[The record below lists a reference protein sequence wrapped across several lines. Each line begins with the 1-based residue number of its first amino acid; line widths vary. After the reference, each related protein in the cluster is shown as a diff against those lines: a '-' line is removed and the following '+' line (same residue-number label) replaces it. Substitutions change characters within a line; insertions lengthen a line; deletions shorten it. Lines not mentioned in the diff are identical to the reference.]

1 MSGSLRA
8 SLFLGSAFGLVL
20 LAPRVEAQ
28 IDTASIVGTVTD
40 SSAAVLP
47 SVTVTA
53 TQHGTG
59 FTTTATTN
67 SKGQYVFSTLRIGRY
82 TLSAELQSFKR
93 GVRRD
98 VQLGIQQRLE
108 VNFTLELGALTEE
121 VVVSGEA
128 GLLQTQT
135 GDMGYAVD
143 HRQLTE
149 LPLLG
154 RRYTELAMLQTGV
167 VPAGQ
172 GIQSRGEDTFFNANG
187 NFATWNN
194 FVLDGGDNN
203 SFSTNLQERTPQVIQ
218 PPVDAL
224 EEFRIQ
230 TRTYSAEF
238 GRSAGAVVNASIKQ
252 GSNQYR
258 GTLFG
263 FLRDEAMNANTWE
276 NEQAGRAK
284 GKYNQYIFGAT
295 LGGPIVRNRLFFFGD
310 YQGTRQEQALSQLA
324 TVPTPLMRQGNLIEL
339 PAANALRPSRFFP
352 ASCLSGQTIVVACID
367 PVAQRMINLYPQPNI
382 PSAIAR
388 QGQPGSFGLP
398 NFIDNGVLDID
409 IDQFDLRLDWKPS
422 ANDSFFARYS
432 ESKTSRNEPPVLGPI
447 ASGDF
452 NSLIDIKGQSGVGG
466 WTRVLTPAVLA
477 EVRGAW
483 NKMDGDTFHHAF
495 GIDSNGELGIR
506 GVPQDPRYSGGIP
519 NTNIG
524 GLTRLGGPFF
534 RPQFQT
540 SQVYQAL
547 AMLTWNRG
555 SHSMKFGVE
564 RRRDKVDY
572 IDLRALNGL
581 LTFSNGRYTNS
592 GIGDFLAG
600 MASSQGLTL
609 FHEADLHTDG
619 WSVFAQ
625 DSWRASNSLTLNYG
639 LRYEFF
645 TPMQDANDVMTNI
658 DPATGRVITATPG
671 GSLYERT
678 LIHPDKN
685 NVAPRLSFAWAPSP
699 RWVLRGGYGL
709 FYQHTDR
716 YGSESQLALNPP
728 QLIDVNLNANSA
740 NDPPVML
747 LRDGFAPVSAANV
760 NPAAVQWRIQD
771 PDQKT
776 PTVQQF
782 SLGPEVRL
790 ADNLSGS
797 VEYVGNLVR
806 NGRRL
811 RNLNQGMIRD
821 GTVVFP
827 YAQYGY
833 GSAYLEQIV
842 TNGRSNYH
850 ALQTRLQRRM
860 SGGLAFT
867 ASYTWGKALADFLD
881 HLAAGGGATGN
892 NPQNAYDMAND
903 YGPLE
908 FDINH
913 RFVLSFIYHL
923 PAGKGRQTRLSGLG
937 GALLNDWSVN
947 GILNVNSGRPFTV
960 TANDQTGTGAGHI
973 TRANCLGDAQ
983 PSGFDQTIRKWFD
996 TTQFSQPGTRLF
1008 GTCGA
1013 NTVRAPGFKSLNM
1026 SLFRSFPLPNE
1037 RRIELRLE
1045 AFNVL
1050 DWTNYGIPGQSV
1062 ANPATF
1068 GVISS
1073 TLGNPRELQ
1082 LAVKFYY

>member
-1 MSGSLRA
+1 MKGMIRPL
-8 SLFLGSAFGLVL
+8 LLGAVAAALGA
-20 LAPRVEAQ
+20 APAWAQ

-40 SSAAVLP
+40 SSGAVLP
-47 SVTVTA
+47 GATVTA
-53 TQHGTG
+53 IQEGTG

-67 SKGQYVFSTLRIGRY
+67 SRGQFVFSTLRIGRY
-82 TLSAELQSFKR
+82 TLSAELQAFKR

-98 VQLGIQQRLE
+98 VQLNIQQRLE
-108 VNFTLELGALTEE
+108 VNFSLELGALTEE

-128 GLLQTQT
+128 ALLQTQS

-143 HRQLTE
+143 QRQLTE

-154 RRYTELAMLQTGV
+154 RRYTELALLQTGV
-167 VPAGQ
+167 VQSGQ
-172 GIQSRGEDTFFNANG
+172 GISSRGEDTFFNANG

-252 GSNQYR
+252 GSNQFR
-258 GTLFG
+258 GTVFG
-263 FLRDEAMNANTWE
+263 FLRDEAFNANTYE
-276 NEQAGRAK
+276 NKQAGRPK
-284 GKYNQYIFGAT
+284 GKFDQYIYGAT
-295 LGGPIVRNRLFFFGD
+295 LGGPLVRNKLFFFGD
-310 YQGTRQEQALSQLA
+310 YQGTRQQQALSQLA
-324 TVPTPLMRQGNLIEL
+324 TVPTPLMRQGNLSEL
-339 PAANALRPSRFFP
+339 PSGNALRPSTFFP
-352 ASCLSGQTIVVACID
+352 ASCLNGQVLVPACID
-367 PVAQRMINLYPQPNI
+367 PVAQRLINLYPMPNI
-382 PSAIAR
+382 QSAIDR

-398 NFIDNGVLDID
+398 NFINNGILDIN
-409 IDQFDLRLDWKPS
+409 IDQFDLRADWKPDAS
-422 ANDSFFARYS
+422 NSLFARYS
-432 ESKTSRNEPPVLGPI
+432 QSKTSRNEPPALGPI

-452 NSLIDIKGQSGVGG
+452 NSLIDVKGQSAVAGY
-466 WTRVLTPAVLA
+466 TRVLSAGLLA

-483 NKMDGDTFHHAF
+483 NKIDGDTFHHAF
-495 GIDSNGELGIR
+495 GVPSNAEFGIR
-506 GVPQDPRYSGGIP
+506 GVPEDPRYSGGIP
-519 NTNIG
+519 HINIA

-534 RPQFQT
+534 RPQFQQ

-555 SHSMKFGVE
+555 PHSMKFGIE

-572 IDLRALNGL
+572 IDLRALNGV

-592 GIGDFLAG
+592 GIGDFLVG

-609 FHEADLHTDG
+609 FHEANLFTDG

-625 DSWRASNSLTLNYG
+625 DQWRPSGAFTLNYG

-645 TPMQDANDVMTNI
+645 TPMQDARDIMTNI
-658 DPATGRVITATPG
+658 DPATGQVVTARAG
-671 GSLYERT
+671 GSLRERT
-678 LIHPDKN
+678 LIEPDKN
-685 NVAPRLSFAWAPSP
+685 NLAPRLSFAWNPSP
-699 RWVLRGGYGL
+699 RYVLRGGYGL

-740 NDPPVML
+740 NDAPVIL
-747 LRDGFAPVSAANV
+747 LRNGFAPVSAANV

-771 PDQKT
+771 PNQKT
-776 PTVQQF
+776 PTIHQF
-782 SLGPEVRL
+782 SLGPEFEVMSNM
-790 ADNLSGS
+790 ALSL
-797 VEYVGNLVR
+797 EYVGNLVR

-811 RNLNQGMIRD
+811 RNLNQGIVQ
-821 GTVVFP
+821 GSTVVFP

-833 GSAYLEQIV
+833 GSAFLEQIV

-850 ALQTRLQRRM
+850 ALQTKLQRRM
-860 SGGLAFT
+860 SSGLAFT
-867 ASYTWGKALADFLD
+867 ASYTWGKALGDFLD

-892 NPQNAYDMAND
+892 TPQNAHDMAND

-908 FDINH
+908 FDVNH
-913 RFVLSFIYHL
+913 RFVLSFIYQL
-923 PAGKGRQTRLSGLG
+923 PAGKGRKSRLSGAA

-947 GILNVNSGRPFTV
+947 GILSVNSGRPFTA
-960 TANDQTGTGAGHI
+960 TANDQTQTGGGHI

-983 PSGFDQTIRKWFD
+983 PSGFDRTVDRWFD
-996 TTQFSQPGTRLF
+996 TAQFSQPGTRQF
-1008 GTCGA
+1008 GSCGA
-1013 NTVRAPGFKSLNM
+1013 NTLRAPGFKSLNL
-1026 SLFRSFPLPNE
+1026 SLFRSFPLPND
-1037 RRIELRLE
+1037 RRVEFRIE

-1050 DWTNYGIPGQSV
+1050 DWTNYGIPGASV
-1062 ANPATF
+1062 ANQATF
-1068 GVISS
+1068 GRITSS
-1073 TLGNPRELQ
+1073 LGTPREMQ
-1082 LAVKFYY
+1082 FAIKFYY